1 MTQTDKQY
9 LDITVRPCK
18 WKEPEQKVK
27 DNAGQVIGR
36 APANICKIFKEIVTS
51 KQGYMYVHRQ
61 SEYL

>member
-9 LDITVRPCK
+9 LDITVRSCK

-27 DNAGQVIGR
+27 DNAGKVIGR

-51 KQGYMYVHRQ
+51 KQDYMYVHRQ